1 LPSTQHSAGDATR
14 RLALRADC
22 TRCVGLCCVALPFQT
37 SADFPVDKPAGKPC
51 AHLRRDFRCDIH
63 ADLHAHGFRGCAV
76 FDCFGAGQQVSQVTF
91 AGQNWRDRRSVAD
104 EMYAAFAAMRQLH
117 ELLWYLYEAL
127 TLPQARSIHHRLRRA
142 RDETEELTRGSADS
156 LREVDL
162 TAHRRR
168 IDALL
173 RQASGMVRA
182 QVPGRKRDYAG
193 ADLIG
198 AHFGGAAL
206 RAADLRGAYLIAAD
220 LRNAD
225 LRSAD
230 LLGADLRDADLRGAD
245 LAGSLFLTRPQI
257 AAART
262 DGATTLPLVLR
273 PPTSP

>member
-51 AHLRRDFRCDIH
+51 GHLRPDFRCDIH
-63 ADLHAHGFRGCAV
+63 ADLRNNGFRGCAV

-91 AGQNWRDRRSVAD
+91 AGQDWRHNPSVAD
-104 EMYAAFAAMRQLH
+104 KMYAAFAAMRQLH

-127 TLPQARSIHHRLRRA
+127 ALPQARSIHDGLRRA

-156 LREVDL
+156 VQQVDL
-162 TAHRRR
+162 PAHRRR
-168 IDALL
+168 IGTLL
-173 RQASGMVRA
+173 WQASGMVRA
-182 QVPGRKRDYAG
+182 HVPGRKRDYAG
-193 ADLIG
+193 AELIG
-198 AHFGGAAL
+198 AQFRGANL
-206 RAADLRGAYLIAAD
+206 RGADLRGAYLIAAD

-262 DGATTLPLVLR
+262 DGATRLPLALR
-273 PPTSP
+273 SPE